1 MKEESIGK
9 FRSVRTKLF
18 ATIVIVFMCILIIVV
33 LLNSVIL
40 KIFYIFSKV
49 NVIKS
54 VYAQLNQYYQ
64 GGNEESLDLEAELEK
79 VATRN
84 EFDIVIKTDTNIVS
98 YTTDKSF
105 LNLARKVEA
114 IQALAQSN
122 DPDNILYKAKN
133 VTIQNVT
140 DEKTNLRYLLL
151 TGILDNEY
159 QLYIRMPIASIDE
172 SVKISNNLL
181 IAIGMITVI
190 ISAFLASYI
199 SRKFTDPILEL
210 DGIAKRVA
218 NLDFSQK
225 YQISDT
231 EDEINNLGKSI
242 NTMSEK
248 LESTIRQLRTNNCE
262 LEKDIQEKSK
272 IDEMRK
278 QFISDV
284 SHELKT
290 PIALIQGY
298 AEGLKENINTD
309 EESRNFYTDV
319 ILDETNK
326 MDALVK
332 QLLELMKLEYEKRE
346 FSDKEFDLTE
356 LIQETIRKSQVLLNE
371 KQIQVKFDSEET
383 RMVYADSFY
392 VEQVFNNY
400 FTNAIKNCDTYNQ
413 EKYIEI
419 SFKKK
424 KDQLRIFVFNTGSN
438 IPEEDLDR
446 IWRRFYKADTSRN
459 RENGGSGIGLSLVK
473 AIMENYGNAYG
484 VENQYNGVE
493 FYFDLNTKPKE
504 EEEKKEEK

>member
-1 MKEESIGK
+1 MKEESTNK

-18 ATIVIVFMCILIIVV
+18 ATIIIVFMCILMIVV
-33 LLNSVIL
+33 LLNSAIL
-40 KIFYIFSKV
+40 KTFYTYSKV
-49 NVIKS
+49 NTIRS
-54 VYAQLNQYYQ
+54 VYEQLNQYYQ
-64 GGNEESLDLEAELEK
+64 KDSQTILNIEEELEK
-79 VATRN
+79 VAARN
-84 EFDIVIKTDTNIVS
+84 EFDIVVKTDTNIVAYS
-98 YTTDKSF
+98 TDKDF
-105 LNLARKVEA
+105 INATRKIEF
-114 IQALAQSN
+114 IQSLGQNANSESN
-122 DPDNILYKAKN
+122 IIYRAKN
-133 VTIQNVT
+133 VTIQNIM
-140 DEKTNLRYLLL
+140 DEQTNLRYLFL
-151 TGILDNEY
+151 TAVLDNEY
-159 QLYIRMPIASIDE
+159 ELYIRMPIASIDE
-172 SVKISNNLL
+172 SVRISNNLL
-181 IAIGMITVI
+181 IAIGVITVI

-199 SRKFTDPILEL
+199 SRKFTSPILEL
-210 DGIAKRVA
+210 NSIANKVA

-225 YQISDT
+225 YHISDT

-242 NTMSEK
+242 NTMSDK
-248 LESTIRQLRTNNCE
+248 LERTIQQLRRNNNQ

-298 AEGLKENINTD
+298 AEGLKENVNTD
-309 EESRNFYTDV
+309 EESRIFYTDV

-326 MDALVK
+326 MDTLVK

-346 FSDKEFDLTE
+346 FADKEFDITE
-356 LIQETIRKSQVLLNE
+356 LIQETLRKSQVLLEEN
-371 KQIQVKFDSEET
+371 QIFVKFDQGEE
-383 RMVYADSFY
+383 RFVYADSFY
-392 VEQVFNNY
+392 MEQVFSNY
-400 FTNAIKNCDTYNQ
+400 LTNAIKNCDEIEG

-424 KDQLRIFVFNTGSN
+424 KDELRVFVFNTGRN

-473 AIMENYGNAYG
+473 AIMENYEKSYG

-493 FYFDLNTKPKE
+493 FYFDINTKPKE
-504 EEEKKEEK
+504 KDD